1 MKKNFQEND
10 RLEEIG
16 KADLVANTEADM
28 VDLLENKIKDVEH
41 LNAIDELMDDLCNI
55 EETARNIASQDE
67 STTYR
72 FINGKSIEQLG
83 LMHKQLQQINENLK
97 DIFKFS

>member
-1 MKKNFQEND
+1 MKKKFQEND

-41 LNAIDELMDDLCNI
+41 LNAIDELMDDLYSI
-55 EETARNIASQDE
+55 EETARKIASQDE

-83 LMHKQLQQINENLK
+83 HIHKQLQQINENLK
-97 DIFKFS
+97 DIFKSS